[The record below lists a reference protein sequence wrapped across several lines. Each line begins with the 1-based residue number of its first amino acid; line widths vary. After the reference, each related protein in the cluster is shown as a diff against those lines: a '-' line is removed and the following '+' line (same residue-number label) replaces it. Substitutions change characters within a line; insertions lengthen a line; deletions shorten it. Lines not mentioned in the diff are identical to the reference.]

1 MGDVGLWELVVIA
14 VVGLVVFGP
23 DRLPEV
29 ARKGARL
36 VARFREQASGALHD
50 LREAADLDDLER
62 EYKAVSA
69 DMRRMR
75 DAARNPIRSALDQSQ
90 RPRGDDDVPPID
102 LEAT

>member
-36 VARFREQASGALHD
+36 VARVREQASGALD
-50 LREAADLDDLER
+50 ELREAADIDDLER

-75 DAARNPIRSALDQSQ
+75 DAARDPIRSALDQSQ